1 MLASRCVNNEFKGGF
16 GSRGGPGPAALP
28 DTDRTIEQRPSE
40 VRELTQRS
48 PRESTLRFKGGP
60 SLSVSTETQK
70 VFTTNDTHVATLALG
85 DMFVEVR
92 ALDLTTLAAAALLQ
106 KAIDNELL
114 RSGHTRLLVD
124 ARDMLIAPN
133 DVNDYMWRWAHAHPL
148 LNRIAVVNQSQVMS
162 VAVRM
167 RAVAKRQHL
176 AAFQQYSE
184 AVAWIRS

>member
-1 MLASRCVNNEFKGGF
+1 MV
-16 GSRGGPGPAALP
+16 LP
-28 DTDRTIEQRPSE
+28 SAERQLGEQRSSD
-40 VRELTQRS
+40 VRELTQRL
-48 PRESTLRFKGGP
+48 PRESSLRFKAP
-60 SLSVSTETQK
+60 SLSTSAVTQE
-70 VFTTNDTHVATLALG
+70 VFTTNDAHVATLAMG

-92 ALDLTTLAAAALLQ
+92 PLDLTTLAAAALLQ
-106 KAIDNELL
+106 KAIDSELM
-114 RSGHTRLLVD
+114 RSGRTRLLVD
-124 ARDMLIAPN
+124 ARNMLIAPN

-148 LNRIAVVNQSQVMS
+148 LSKIAVVNRSQVMS